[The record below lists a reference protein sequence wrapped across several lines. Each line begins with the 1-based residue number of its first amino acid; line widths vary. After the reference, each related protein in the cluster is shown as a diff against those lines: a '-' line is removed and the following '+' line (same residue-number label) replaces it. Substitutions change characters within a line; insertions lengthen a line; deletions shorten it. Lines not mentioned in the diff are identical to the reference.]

1 MFDQDGEMYAMTE
14 HSDLIHVTNISP
26 LEKSKSK
33 KKRKKKDYDLEDES
47 GNIFVSDTQIIAK
60 LGMGNPLGGKF
71 DYNKEKKTLYFADS
85 VMGLCRIHIS
95 DDNPKVEL
103 VATHNQKDGSPLTF
117 VDDVDIGRKTGH
129 IYFSS
134 ATEIPTIR
142 LEGTKW
148 APMYVSQLDFS
159 RGKKTGKLL
168 RYNPDTDEVDVLI
181 DNLWFANGVAVDV
194 DENYVIVS
202 ETFGARAWK
211 YHLTGAKKGTS
222 EIFVDKLT
230 GFVDGADCSHSTRM
244 CYVAL
249 PGAKPAILSLIYSI
263 PFPFAEA
270 MVRTFLLLLPPW
282 IFPKPTKYGAIVE
295 IDPSIENLEHRKV
308 RTIQDPEGKDIH
320 MITGVTEHKGKLYLG
335 SIANNFIGVYDL

>member
-1 MFDQDGEMYAMTE
+1 MYAMTE
-14 HSDLIHVTNISP
+14 HSDLIHVTNILP
-26 LEKSKSK
+26 LDNEKKV
-33 KKRKKKDYDLEDES
+33 DYHVEDES
-47 GNIFVSDTQIIAK
+47 GNIFVADTQIVAK

-85 VMGLCRIHIS
+85 VMGLSRIHIS
-95 DDNPKVEL
+95 DDHPKVEL
-103 VATHNQKDGSPLTF
+103 VATHNQQDGSPLTF

-134 ATEIPTIR
+134 ATEIPAIR
-142 LEGTKW
+142 LEGKKW
-148 APMYVSQLDFS
+148 SPMYVSQLDFS

-168 RYNPDTDEVDVLI
+168 RFNPDTDEVDVLI

-211 YHLTGAKKGTS
+211 YHLTGDKKGTA
-222 EIFVDKLT
+222 EVIVDKLT
-230 GFVDGADCSHSTRM
+230 GFVDGADCSHSNGM
-244 CYVAL
+244 CYVTL

-263 PFPFAEA
+263 PFSFVEA
-270 MVRTFLLLLPPW
+270 MVRTLILVLPPW
-282 IFPKPTKYGAIVE
+282 MSPKIAKYGAIVE
-295 IDPSIENLEHRKV
+295 FDPSVENIDDKKLRI
-308 RTIQDPEGKDIH
+308 IQDPEGKDIH
-320 MITGVTEHKGKLYLG
+320 MITGVTEHERKLYLG